1 VGIFGKSAFALA
13 DTDMVEGRDE
23 APVQGEVQK
32 KIKKVFTPVTRA
44 IIMAPTHQD
53 ICKAVD
59 KLEKEVNNSLKSMS

>member
-1 VGIFGKSAFALA
+1 LA
-13 DTDMVEGRDE
+13 KVPLLLQTQTWWREEMRHQYKVRYK
-23 APVQGEVQK
+23 K